1 MDNLFIK
8 YMSERAKKAVSTDGN
23 VDSSGPVIT
32 ISRQYGCPAERISEK
47 LVKVLSKRASVNQ
60 GSLEWRLISKE
71 IIEDSAKQ
79 LKLTPSLVSD
89 LKEYKSRGFMDH
101 LTMFFS
107 EGFYTRDSQIMV
119 TIAKFIHAA
128 ASQGHVVVLG
138 RAGEAI
144 TQNINHSLH
153 IKLEAPLDWR
163 VRNVCSERNITPYDA
178 KELCQ
183 EMDKRRTEFRDHFQS
198 GRADIEFFDLILNT
212 KTLSD
217 DLIVDM
223 IVNLAD
229 SKGLI

>member
-23 VDSSGPVIT
+23 VENPGPVIT
-32 ISRQYGCPAERISEK
+32 ISRQFGCPAERISEK
-47 LVKVLSKRASVNQ
+47 LVRVLSRRAQDSE
-60 GSLEWRLISKE
+60 GPSEWRLISKE

-79 LKLTPSLVSD
+79 LKLTPTLVND
-89 LKEYKSRGFMDH
+89 LKEYKSRSFMDH

-107 EGFYTRDSQIMV
+107 EGFYTRDSQIMM

-128 ASQGHVVVLG
+128 ASQGHVVILG

-144 TQNINHSLH
+144 TQNIKHSLH
-153 IKLEAPLDWR
+153 IKLEAPIDWR
-163 VRNVCSERNITPYDA
+163 VKHVSTEKNISIYDA
-178 KELCQ
+178 KDLCE
-183 EMDKRRTEFRDHFQS
+183 EMDKRRNEFRDHFQS
-198 GRADIEFFDLILNT
+198 GRADIEFFDVILNT

-223 IVNLAD
+223 IVNLAQN
-229 SKGLI
+229 KGLI